1 MVIKTDPMTHDKAV
15 GSDGTHTADVE
26 SFTSPID
33 MAAARERKQ
42 YEDDFDYIEKQA
54 EKARKKR
61 QRQRSNVSEKT
72 WEAWERVTMTNEDCN
87 VWLGPML
94 DKKQPTLRSQFWQV
108 ARRAAQ
114 EQLSLSLPKTPP
126 YMQEE
131 EQQEEIASASNEAVH
146 KKQRTDDTS
155 IQKASDTYTI
165 DTAGERPFQKASDTS
180 TVDTTGERHTDLYY
194 PLTFQRLTLPEW
206 LVQQFQPDTTDPGL
220 PPARI
225 IRKDPLP
232 RWACVS
238 RVVPKLGNKI
248 SGPVCPPYG
257 IQLIEQ
263 YKADLK

>member
-1 MVIKTDPMTHDKAV
+1 MVIKTDPMMHDKAV

-42 YEDDFDYIEKQA
+42 YEDDLDYIEKQT

-61 QRQRSNVSEKT
+61 QRQRSNVSERT
-72 WEAWERVTMTNEDCN
+72 WAAWERVTITNEDCN

-94 DKKQPTLRSQFWQV
+94 DKKQPTLRSQFLEV

-114 EQLSLSLPKTPP
+114 EELSLSLPETPP

-131 EQQEEIASASNEAVH
+131 EQQEEIASASHEPVH
-146 KKQRTDDTS
+146 KKQRTDGDIS
-155 IQKASDTYTI
+155 ILKAEDAY
-165 DTAGERPFQKASDTS
+165 
-180 TVDTTGERHTDLYY
+180 TVDTTGDRPTDLYY

-238 RVVPKLGNKI
+238 RVVPKLGKQKV
-248 SGPVCPPYG
+248 SSEVRPPYG

-263 YKADLK
+263 YKASLKGR

>member
-1 MVIKTDPMTHDKAV
+1 MMHDKAV

-42 YEDDFDYIEKQA
+42 YEDDLDYIEKQA

-94 DKKQPTLRSQFWQV
+94 DKKQPTLRSQLLQV

-126 YMQEE
+126 YMQEG
-131 EQQEEIASASNEAVH
+131 EQQEE
-146 KKQRTDDTS
+146 
-155 IQKASDTYTI
+155 
-165 DTAGERPFQKASDTS
+165 KASDTS

-238 RVVPKLGNKI
+238 RVVPKLGKLGNKI